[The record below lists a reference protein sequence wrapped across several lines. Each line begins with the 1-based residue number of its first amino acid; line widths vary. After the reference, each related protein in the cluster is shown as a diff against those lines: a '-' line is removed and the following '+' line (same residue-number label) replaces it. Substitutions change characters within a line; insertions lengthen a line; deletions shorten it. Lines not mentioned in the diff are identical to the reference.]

1 MLTINRGIHAVI
13 KIIDDVVCFL
23 VSKEQIHPKSQPSSE
38 VLRQV
43 CFYLDPLINYL
54 NEISEEERKELR
66 GYFGSGAI
74 PRFWRTFQKAISC
87 TREDFK
93 PEGLKEYWL
102 KESKQ
107 YNAESIQYLHDIEVS
122 AKQLI
127 CSILKQHYGDNWEIM
142 ALPRTIY
149 SSAKQKADDQ
159 NYDNIKNGTISDTVS
174 IWDCVTLADCKTIAT
189 VGTHWTE
196 LFESK
201 LTRPEEIG
209 IAGGK
214 ATKTEWLVRMTTI
227 MNKLMKPNYSV
238 SKEEYDLIKS
248 IYDWLMVTHKVE
260 N

>member
-1 MLTINRGIHAVI
+1 
-13 KIIDDVVCFL
+13 
-23 VSKEQIHPKSQPSSE
+23 
-38 VLRQV
+38 
-43 CFYLDPLINYL
+43 
-54 NEISEEERKELR
+54 
-66 GYFGSGAI
+66 
-74 PRFWRTFQKAISC
+74 
-87 TREDFK
+87 FK